1 MNLKLILILFILPSA
16 VLTQFKNV
24 KVNSINNSPEE
35 VSIAINPRHPNN
47 LVAGANIN
55 NYYFSFD
62 GGNTWTNKEIAD
74 SKNGVWG
81 DPVLIFD
88 LNGSAYYF
96 HLSRPSQGEWIDRI
110 VCTKSS
116 DGGMTF
122 DNPGTYMGLNPPK
135 KQDKPWAC
143 VDYTESKWKNNIYV
157 SWTQFDA
164 YDSRDPKDKSNIM
177 FSYSSD
183 AGTSWSNA
191 LRINSISGDCID
203 SSLSTEGAVP
213 CNGPNGEIYVGWS
226 VNNKLIFDR
235 STDGGLTWLD
245 EDIIAGDQI
254 GGWAYDIPGLY
265 RCNGLPVTCCDISNS
280 AYRGNIYINFT
291 DIRNGANDADVF
303 IIRSSDGGFTWSDAI
318 RVNDDPEKNGKQQFM
333 SWMSVD
339 PVSGSIYVLYY
350 DRRDHSDNSTDVYL
364 ARSTD
369 GGSTFV
375 NTRIS
380 EKPFTPD
387 KYVFFGDY
395 ICVNAYNDF
404 AACIWQRMD
413 SGKLSV
419 IYAGNRY

>member
-16 VLTQFKNV
+16 VLAQFKNV

-96 HLSRPSQGEWIDRI
+96 HLSRPTQGEWIDRI

-183 AGTSWSNA
+183 AGTTWSNA

>member
-110 VCTKSS
+110 VCAKSS

-226 VNNKLIFDR
+226 FNNKLIFDR

-339 PVSGSIYVLYY
+339 PVTGSIYVLYY
-350 DRRDHSDNSTDVYL
+350 DRRDYNDFSTDVYL

-369 GGSTFV
+369 GGSSFV

>member
-110 VCTKSS
+110 VCAKSS

-213 CNGPNGEIYVGWS
+213 CNGPNGEIYIGWS